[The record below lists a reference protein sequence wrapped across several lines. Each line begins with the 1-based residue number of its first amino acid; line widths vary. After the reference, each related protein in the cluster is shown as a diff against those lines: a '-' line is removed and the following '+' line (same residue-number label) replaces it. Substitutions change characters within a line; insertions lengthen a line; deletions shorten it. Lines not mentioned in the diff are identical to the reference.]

1 MNYKVSFQ
9 ERTRLGM
16 EQLSQQQPVTL
27 KEAREQALWL
37 KKTAGAGLRDGSCTW
52 GRSGLHLL
60 LRQG

>member
-1 MNYKVSFQ
+1 MNYKVSLQ

-37 KKTAGAGLRDGSCTW
+37 KKTSTTKVKKQK
-52 GRSGLHLL
+52 S
-60 LRQG
+60 